1 MIKKAKN
8 LLQTDLVK
16 VFSLT
21 GLSTV
26 IKLLTSY
33 ITVKVVAALVGPGGI
48 ALIGQLQNCTA
59 IFTTFGS
66 GGINNGVIRYVSEHK
81 TDESSFKKYVQ
92 SGLKITIYLSLFSG
106 FLLVFLSS
114 YLSQWIL
121 LDAQYYYVFIF
132 LGISLL
138 FLSLNNFLL
147 SILNGLQEFRK
158 FVIINI
164 ITSIIGLL
172 LTVFLVINF
181 KLEGALI
188 ATVTYQSVVFFGTIL
203 FLKKIEWFSKAFL
216 WGKMNREI
224 VRKYFSY
231 SLMAVVSAATVP
243 VSQLL
248 VRGHLIQKFTVEN
261 AGFWEGMNRISGL
274 YLMLFTTSFSVYYLP
289 KLSEI
294 KTQNLLRKEIL
305 TTYKII
311 TPIII
316 GSLLGIF
323 LLKDL
328 VINILFTSEFYPMKN
343 LFFWQLLGD
352 FFKIMSWIL
361 AFLMVAK
368 SMTKMYIITEILF
381 SLLLVGLSY
390 YFIDKNGVIG
400 ATQSYCLN
408 YFIYFVVMVIIFRKL
423 LFKPHLKSAAL

>member
-8 LLQTDLVK
+8 LLQTDLIK

-48 ALIGQLQNCTA
+48 ALIGQLQNFTA
-59 IFTTFGS
+59 IFTTLGS
-66 GGINNGVIRYVSEHK
+66 GGINNGVIRYVSEYK
-81 TDESSFKKYVQ
+81 SDEASLKKYVQ
-92 SGLKITIYLSLFSG
+92 SGLKITVYLSLFSG
-106 FLLVFLSS
+106 FLLILLSS
-114 YLSQWIL
+114 QLSGWIL
-121 LDAQYYYVFIF
+121 LDEQYYYVFIF
-132 LGISLL
+132 LGASLL
-138 FLSLNNFLL
+138 FMSLNNFLL

-164 ITSIIGLL
+164 ITSLIGLL

-181 KLEGALI
+181 KLQGALI
-188 ATVTYQSVVFFGTIL
+188 ATVTYQSIVFFGTTA
-203 FLKKIEWFSKAFL
+203 FLRKIDWFSKAFL

-224 VRKYFSY
+224 IKKYFSY

-248 VRGHLIQKFTVEN
+248 VRGHLIQEYTVEN

-289 KLSEI
+289 KLSAI
-294 KTQNLLRKEIL
+294 KSQNLLRKEIL
-305 TTYKII
+305 NTYKII

-316 GSLLGIF
+316 GSLIGIF

-328 VINILFTSEFYPMKN
+328 VINVLFTREFYPMKN

-390 YFIDKNGVIG
+390 YFIDRNGVIG

-423 LFKPHLKSAAL
+423 LFKSHLKSADL